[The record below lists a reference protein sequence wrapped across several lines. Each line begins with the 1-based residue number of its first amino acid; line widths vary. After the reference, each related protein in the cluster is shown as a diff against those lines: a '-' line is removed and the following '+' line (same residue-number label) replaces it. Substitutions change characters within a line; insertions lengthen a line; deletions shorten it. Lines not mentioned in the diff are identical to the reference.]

1 MQLILKFNA
10 YSRMCR
16 DNRILLAVN
25 GAGLPY
31 RASSDDI
38 VIISGPV
45 PSVTI

>member
-25 GAGLPY
+25 HAGLPY
-31 RASSDDI
+31 RAPGDDI
-38 VIISGPV
+38 GIVGGPS
-45 PSVTI
+45 P